1 MMPVPWM
8 ERQRMLIIGFVFA
21 AVTALLHAYF
31 FALES
36 LLWRRL
42 STRKIFGIRSEE
54 EARVTERLAFN
65 QGFYNLFLALMIL
78 IGVSAFFLND
88 PTIGLT
94 LVFAGC
100 AFAVAAGLVLLV
112 SSPRKYQAALVQ
124 GVPPVLAMVLITLG

>member
-1 MMPVPWM
+1 M
-8 ERQRMLIIGFVFA
+8 MLISGFVFA

-36 LLWRRL
+36 LLWRRA
-42 STRKIFGIRSEE
+42 STRRIFGIRSEE
-54 EARVTERLAFN
+54 EARVTARLAFN
-65 QGFYNLFLALMIL
+65 QGFYNLFLALIIL
-78 IGVSAFFLND
+78 IGVAAFYLND

-112 SSPRKYQAALVQ
+112 SAPRKYLAALVQ
-124 GVPPVLAMVLITLG
+124 GVPPALAIVFLTVG